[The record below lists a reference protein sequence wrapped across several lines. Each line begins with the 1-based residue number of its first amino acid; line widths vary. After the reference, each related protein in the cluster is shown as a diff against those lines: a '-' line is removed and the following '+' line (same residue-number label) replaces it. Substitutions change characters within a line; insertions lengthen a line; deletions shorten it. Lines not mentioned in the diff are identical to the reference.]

1 MRIPIQDFHRG
12 LWKSKK
18 AGYLLI
24 TQSFPHSP
32 HLFPQGFSTGGLDCG
47 YSFLVHIT
55 SVRGNL
61 KNPTFRAVVDFHQGE
76 FFVQKLGA

>member
-1 MRIPIQDFHRG
+1 MQISIQDFHRRQ
-12 LWKSKK
+12 WKTKM

-24 TQSFPHSP
+24 TRSFPHSP
-32 HLFPQGFSTGGLDCG
+32 QFFPQELSTGGEDCG

-55 SVRGNL
+55 PNGGSR
-61 KNPTFRAVVDFHQGE
+61 KNPTFSAVVDFYQGE